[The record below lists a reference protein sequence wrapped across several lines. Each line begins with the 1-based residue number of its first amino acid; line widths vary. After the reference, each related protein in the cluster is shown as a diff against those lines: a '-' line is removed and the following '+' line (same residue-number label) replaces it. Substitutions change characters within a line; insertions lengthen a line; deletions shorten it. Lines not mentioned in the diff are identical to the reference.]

1 MKGET
6 IMTSSLQHDTTAA
19 AIRMCRGPAELE
31 RLLEAK
37 TYTFDD
43 ICEAREAGRQEGAE
57 TLISIAREYRDLG
70 DSWPKAIRLSIDIKG
85 RLGFL
90 LRDVGQAIAHAG
102 DHVTGECDCKV

>member
-1 MKGET
+1 MDNSRQNKT
-6 IMTSSLQHDTTAA
+6 DVDTTAA
-19 AIRMCRGPAELE
+19 AIRMCRGPAEIE
-31 RLLEAK
+31 QLLEAK
-37 TYTFDD
+37 TYTYAD
-43 ICEAREAGRQEGAE
+43 IREAREAGRQEGHE